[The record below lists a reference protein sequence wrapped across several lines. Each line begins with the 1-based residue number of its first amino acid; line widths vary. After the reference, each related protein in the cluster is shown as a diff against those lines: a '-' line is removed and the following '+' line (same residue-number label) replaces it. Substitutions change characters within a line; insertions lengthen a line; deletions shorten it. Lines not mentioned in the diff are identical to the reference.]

1 METSRLTRDGTAEPV
16 LRNQILRRERGQ
28 GNIHFSCSTSRIDNL
43 TRLIHALA
51 VEYVVVVVLLLIR
64 TFTLVGEILGHR
76 VLSCMMCVV
85 NFVFALSQLQGVEW
99 GWPDRREPDD
109 EHSPASYSYT
119 EYFVCDSASEFGEMG
134 STSILGF
141 SCPNLLVS

>member
-51 VEYVVVVVLLLIR
+51 VEYVVVAVLLLIR

-109 EHSPASYSYT
+109 ELSPAS
-119 EYFVCDSASEFGEMG
+119 
-134 STSILGF
+134 
-141 SCPNLLVS
+141 